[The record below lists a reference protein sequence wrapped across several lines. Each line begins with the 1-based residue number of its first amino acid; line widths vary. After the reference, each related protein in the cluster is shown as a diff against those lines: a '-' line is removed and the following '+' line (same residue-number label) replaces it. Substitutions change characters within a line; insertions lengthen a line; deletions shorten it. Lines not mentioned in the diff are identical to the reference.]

1 MSSAALR
8 LSLRGHKAAVA
19 CITQKDD
26 FLVSADRDGWVI
38 VWNLATKRPR
48 AIWKAHEGHIVTL
61 KLTAMG
67 LLTHGRDLHIR
78 FWVMSPESLDKCV
91 RDLSVIG
98 MEKDPP
104 MPQCE
109 EFPVNSLNFCN
120 VDLVSLD
127 LEAAL
132 LVTPATVDSDNFDV
146 YKVRSNGATVLR
158 VVENFSV
165 KAATTSKSEVE
176 EINSPELVLQLRG
189 NGVIMRLLFVAQN
202 LLFVGYESGAV
213 FCFRIDPDM
222 RDRTKSNDR
231 LVVFGGYKVTLV
243 LALSGHTPLPVLSL
257 EYDSCRHELY
267 CGSASKQLLRIS
279 TKRLEDLCMVAEKE
293 PMFEEELEM
302 AQKKPEALVSTDKLN
317 KWGLPI
323 SGSAPKQKTASKPPA
338 KKNAT
343 ADPDLSITLA
353 AQNQF
358 TNLKHYGLQNI
369 HVTVSGFVV
378 AFWDGV
384 IKSFTT
390 DCEPKLVLERAEET
404 IQALKSESIGGET
417 KKSLCLYVYTPGDMI
432 QGERRALSVRNRS
445 PKEPLLFVGYG
456 DGLIR
461 AYKPSFV

>member
-19 CITQKDD
+19 CITQKND

-78 FWVMSPESLDKCV
+78 FW
-91 RDLSVIG
+91 
-98 MEKDPP
+98 KDPP

-146 YKVRSNGATVLR
+146 YKIRSNGATVLR

-213 FCFRIDPDM
+213 FCFRIDPDV
-222 RDRTKSNDR
+222 RDRTK
-231 LVVFGGYKVTLV
+231 T
-243 LALSGHTPLPVLSL
+243 LSGHTPLPVLSL
-257 EYDSCRHELY
+257 EYDPCRHELY
-267 CGSASKQLLRIS
+267 CGSASKKLLRIS
-279 TKRLEDLCMVAEKE
+279 TKRLEDLSENGVETPCN
-293 PMFEEELEM
+293 EECDSR
-302 AQKKPEALVSTDKLN
+302 PRS
-317 KWGLPI
+317 
-323 SGSAPKQKTASKPPA
+323 
-338 KKNAT
+338 
-343 ADPDLSITLA
+343 
-353 AQNQF
+353 
-358 TNLKHYGLQNI
+358 HYGLQNI
-369 HVTVSGFVV
+369 HVTESGFVV

-404 IQALKSESIGGET
+404 IQALKFESIGGPT
-417 KKSLCLYVYTPGDMI
+417 KKSLCLYAYTPGDMI
-432 QGERRALSVRNRS
+432 QGERRALSVRDRS